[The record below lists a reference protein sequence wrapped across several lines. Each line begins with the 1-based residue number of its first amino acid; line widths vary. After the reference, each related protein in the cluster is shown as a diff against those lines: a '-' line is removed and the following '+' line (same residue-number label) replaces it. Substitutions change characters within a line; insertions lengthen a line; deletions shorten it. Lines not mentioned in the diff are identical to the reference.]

1 VKPGLFGGEAAERV
15 LLFLAN
21 YGEGY
26 PREIARTFGL
36 SLSSVQGQLDRFE
49 AAGVVAS
56 RLRGRTRLY
65 VFSPRYPFRRELLLL
80 LSRMLEGVGEEERK
94 RFFRQRTRPR
104 RRGKPL

>member
-1 VKPGLFGGEAAERV
+1 MGPGLFGGAAAERS

-36 SLSSVQGQLDRFE
+36 NLSSVQGQLDRFE
-49 AAGVVAS
+49 AAGVLSS

-65 VFSPRYPFRRELLLL
+65 VINPRYAFRQELSAL
-80 LSRMLEGVGEEERK
+80 LSRMLESASEQERE
-94 RFFRQRTRPR
+94 RYFRARTRPR